1 MKILS
6 CITVV
11 LVLACFSTLVFGADA
26 PAPAATPAA
35 AAAAQATDVLTTEA
49 VKAVTGETVIGTI
62 KKIDTAA
69 KTILVK
75 DQTITVKQKH
85 LKKLKVGYKVKV
97 SLAAGTMNAEKV
109 LVLEKKTIDE
119 KVKKTKEKAVE
130 KAVDTAVEKAVQ

>member
-1 MKILS
+1 MVCCVPQQILRGAFNEDTQFHYS
-6 CITVV
+6 GTSTGVF
-11 LVLACFSTLVFGADA
+11 FSTQVFGADA

-97 SLAAGTMNAEKV
+97 SLAAGTMNA
-109 LVLEKKTIDE
+109 
-119 KVKKTKEKAVE
+119 
-130 KAVDTAVEKAVQ
+130 